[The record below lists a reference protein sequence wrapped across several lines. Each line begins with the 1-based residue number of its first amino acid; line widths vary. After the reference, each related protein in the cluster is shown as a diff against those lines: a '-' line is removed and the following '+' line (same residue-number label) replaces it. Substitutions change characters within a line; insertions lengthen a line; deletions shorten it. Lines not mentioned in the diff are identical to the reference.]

1 MPNFRVISNNAADR
15 TTLTASTVAGALV
28 AANLLTDRKSAT
40 WRSVGTTATLT
51 GTTTVTESAAGVHLP
66 FCNLSPTATIRVRL
80 YSDTAGTA
88 LVLDT
93 GVVLACPAAA
103 ISLRGW
109 TATAAASAY
118 SYGGGAHAR
127 IWFAATNWKRFVI
140 DISDASNLQGY
151 IEAARVVVGPYWSPI
166 YNAAMGASIRQVDS
180 SRHFRTDAGEL
191 LTDAGSKYLSMQLDL
206 NNMAAVDRKAFIDI
220 LRGCGMAYPILI
232 SLFPGDSDLE
242 LERDHTIYGK
252 LTDLS
257 AMKITQYNA
266 YSSSLE
272 VEEI

>member
-1 MPNFRVISNNAADR
+1 MPNMRVITNNAADR

-28 AANLLTDRKSAT
+28 AANLLTDRKSAV
-40 WRSVGTTATLT
+40 WRSTGTSATLT
-51 GTTTVTESAAGVHLP
+51 GTTTTTETAACVHLP

-80 YSDTAGTA
+80 YSDTAGTT

-93 GVVLACPAAA
+93 GVVLASPAAA
-103 ISLRGW
+103 IALRGW
-109 TATAAASAY
+109 TAAAAASAY

-127 IWFAATNWKRFVI
+127 IWFAATSWKRFVV

-151 IEAARVVVGPYWSPI
+151 IEAARLVVGPYWSPI

-180 SRHFRTDAGEL
+180 SRHYRTDAGEL
-191 LTDAGSKYLSMQLDL
+191 LTDAGSKYRSMQLDL

-220 LRGCGMAYPILI
+220 LRGCGMVYPILV
-232 SLFPGDSDLE
+232 SLFPSDSDVE